1 MSSKIDPLA
10 KLFSGARLSG
20 LSNPNKE
27 TNATMEPLNF
37 QIDETSFGDAQR
49 HSPPKT
55 PPRNEF
61 YTEDTDSMVV
71 DVEEDSDESHTQ
83 RNDVTDS
90 VAPVVESV
98 LAQPGV
104 AQPGVAQP
112 VVVEQEK
119 TESSQTPPSS
129 EKTAQMDV
137 ETRIKILKAKQAM
150 ELTRRKMQKEASQP
164 SAPSS
169 VSTQT
174 NTVTTNSTHQ
184 AEKVSAEVSSRVAQ
198 IDKVTQPKQEKSAM
212 EMFLEAANAH
222 TSPPKNTPDL
232 SNVSPNV
239 VPHATKTTQKNT
251 KTKEVL
257 PVTPSNAVP
266 PTEDNIAK
274 TSKIPNKAIM
284 ANKLVL
290 TVQSMIMERLPQ
302 LTEFHVVSAMDSFE
316 RPLLK
321 AMWMTH
327 KMKFLMQGKL
337 EYAVAATSV
346 IDSLETVEEGQL
358 VAVYIETTAS
368 DYLIWMDTKE
378 HRLIAAFANAG
389 QYFA

>member
-27 TNATMEPLNF
+27 TNATIEPLNF
-37 QIDETSFGDAQR
+37 QIDENSFGDVQR

-55 PPRNEF
+55 PPRNAF

-71 DVEEDSDESHTQ
+71 DVEEDSDEGQTQ
-83 RNDVTDS
+83 ENNDVTDS
-90 VAPVVESV
+90 VADVVESV
-98 LAQPGV
+98 PVQPI
-104 AQPGVAQP
+104 VAQP

-119 TESSQTPPSS
+119 TESSQTSPSV

-150 ELTRRKMQKEASQP
+150 ELTRRKMQKEAIQQP
-164 SAPSS
+164 VPSS

-174 NTVTTNSTHQ
+174 NTVTSNSIHQ
-184 AEKVSAEVSSRVAQ
+184 TESVSAEVSSRVAQ

-222 TSPPKNTPDL
+222 TTPPKNTPTV

-251 KTKEVL
+251 KTKEPL
-257 PVTPSNAVP
+257 PVTTSNVVSP
-266 PTEDNIAK
+266 IENNVAK
-274 TSKIPNKAIM
+274 VAKIPNKAIM

>member
-37 QIDETSFGDAQR
+37 QIDDISIGDGQR

-71 DVEEDSDESHTQ
+71 DVEEDSDENNTEE
-83 RNDVTDS
+83 NDVPNS
-90 VAPVVESV
+90 VPNVVES
-98 LAQPGV
+98 APSK
-104 AQPGVAQP
+104 P
-112 VVVEQEK
+112 VVMEQEK
-119 TESSQTPPSS
+119 TELSKEPSV

-150 ELTRRKMQKEASQP
+150 ELTRRKMQKEASQQ
-164 SAPSS
+164 SVPSS

-174 NTVTTNSTHQ
+174 NTVTSNSTHQ
-184 AEKVSAEVSSRVAQ
+184 EERVSAEVSSRLAQ

-222 TSPPKNTPDL
+222 TSTPKKSPNV
-232 SNVSPNV
+232 SGVSPNV
-239 VPHATKTTQKNT
+239 VPQATKNTQKNT
-251 KTKEVL
+251 QTKEDL
-257 PVTPSNAVP
+257 PVTPSNVVP
-266 PTEDNIAK
+266 PTEGNVAK
-274 TSKIPNKAIM
+274 TSKLPNKAIM

-290 TVQSMIMERLPQ
+290 TVQSMIKERLPQ
-302 LTEFHVVSAMDSFE
+302 LSEFHVVSAMDSFE

-346 IDSLETVEEGQL
+346 IDSLDTVEEGQL

-368 DYLIWMDTKE
+368 DYLIWIDIKE